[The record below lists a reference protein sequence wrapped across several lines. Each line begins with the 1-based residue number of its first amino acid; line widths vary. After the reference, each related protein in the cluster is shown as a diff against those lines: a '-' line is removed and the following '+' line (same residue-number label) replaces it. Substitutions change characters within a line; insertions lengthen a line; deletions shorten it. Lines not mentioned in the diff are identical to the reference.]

1 LIDEAEK
8 LMMSKM
14 IEPITFTVPLSLE
27 AHEIAQ
33 QCSQQSN
40 PKKFK
45 QVYLNTLAVYA
56 VDSYL
61 RCIGFET
68 DWAVS
73 DSRNPL
79 MLKLMDVAD
88 LDVKQVGKIECR
100 PVLPDAESCQIP
112 YDAWGDRIGYV
123 AVQLDQS
130 LKQATLLGFTRTVAK
145 EVPLAEIN
153 SLEDLLVYMN
163 RIKQLK
169 PVNLM
174 NWFDRVFDAGW
185 QVIDEL
191 LNPKQLQLRSFRSNN
206 ALPIDRGQKIDLG
219 MQLAEHSVAL
229 LVTIPPEPDSELD
242 IVVEVYPMGSQT
254 YLPPGLKLMLIDESS
269 EEVIL
274 ETESRDADNFLKFE
288 FTPELR
294 ELFSITVALGEV
306 NVKQSFRL

>member
-1 LIDEAEK
+1 
-8 LMMSKM
+8 M
-14 IEPITFTVPLSLE
+14 IEPITFTVPLSFE
-27 AHEIAQ
+27 AHDIAQ
-33 QCSQQSN
+33 QCAEKSS
-40 PKKFK
+40 PTKFK

-61 RCIGFET
+61 HCMGFET
-68 DWAVS
+68 NLEKS
-73 DSRNPL
+73 ESRDSL
-79 MLKLMDVAD
+79 MLKFVDVAD
-88 LDVKQVGKIECR
+88 LDVVGVGKIECR
-100 PVLPDAESCQIP
+100 PVLPDADACQIP

-130 LKQATLLGFTRTVAK
+130 LKQATLLGFTRTVAQ
-145 EVPLAEIN
+145 EVPLADMN

-163 RIKQLK
+163 RIQQLK

-174 NWFDRVFDAGW
+174 NWFDEVFDAGW

-191 LNPKQLQLRSFRSNN
+191 LNPKQIQFRSFRSDK

-242 IVVEVYPMGSQT
+242 IVVELYPMGNQT
-254 YLPPGLKLMLIDESS
+254 YLPPGLKLMLTDELSA
-269 EEVIL
+269 EVIL
-274 ETESRDADNFLKFE
+274 QTESRDSDNFLRFE
-288 FTPELR
+288 FTPDLR

>member
-1 LIDEAEK
+1 
-8 LMMSKM
+8 MMSKM
-14 IEPITFTVPLSLE
+14 IEPITFTVPLSFE

-33 QCSQQSN
+33 QCSQQSSQ
-40 PKKFK
+40 KKFK

-56 VDSYL
+56 VDFYL
-61 RCIGFET
+61 GCMGFET
-68 DWAVS
+68 DWPAS

-88 LDVKQVGKIECR
+88 LDVKQIGKIECR
-100 PVLPDAESCQIP
+100 PVLPDADACQIP

-145 EVPLAEIN
+145 QVPLSALN

-169 PVNLM
+169 PINLM
-174 NWFDRVFDAGW
+174 NWFDEIFDAGW

-191 LNPKQLQLRSFRSNN
+191 LTSQQLQPRSFRSNN

-219 MQLAEHSVAL
+219 MQLGEHSVAL
-229 LVTIPPEPDSELD
+229 VVTLPPEPDSEVD
-242 IVVEVYPMGSQT
+242 IQVQVYPMGNQT
-254 YLPPGLKLMLIDESS
+254 YLPPGLKLMLMDES
-269 EEVIL
+269 EEVL
-274 ETESRDADNFLKFE
+274 FKAESRESDNFLNFE
-288 FTPELR
+288 FSSDLR

>member
-1 LIDEAEK
+1 
-8 LMMSKM
+8 MMSKM
-14 IEPITFTVPLSLE
+14 IEPITFTVPLSFE

-33 QCSQQSN
+33 QCGKQSS

-56 VDSYL
+56 VDFYL
-61 RCIGFET
+61 RCMGFET
-68 DWAVS
+68 DWPVS

-88 LDVKQVGKIECR
+88 LDVKQIGKIECR
-100 PVLPDAESCQIP
+100 PVLPDADACQIP
-112 YDAWGDRIGYV
+112 YDAWGDRIGYI

-145 EVPLAEIN
+145 EVPLDEMN

-163 RIKQLK
+163 RIQQLK

-174 NWFDRVFDAGW
+174 NWFDEIFDAGW
-185 QVIDEL
+185 QVIDDL

-219 MQLAEHSVAL
+219 MQLGEQSVAL
-229 LVTIPPEPDSELD
+229 VVTLPPEPDSEVD
-242 IVVEVYPMGSQT
+242 IQVRVYPMGNQT
-254 YLPPGLKLMLIDESS
+254 YLPPGLKLMLMDES
-269 EEVIL
+269 EEVIFKA
-274 ETESRDADNFLKFE
+274 ESREADNFLNFE
-288 FTPELR
+288 FCSDLR
-294 ELFSITVALGEV
+294 ELFSITVGLGDV

>member
-1 LIDEAEK
+1 
-8 LMMSKM
+8 MMSKM
-14 IEPITFTVPLSLE
+14 IETITFTVPLSFE

-33 QCSQQSN
+33 QCGKQSS

-61 RCIGFET
+61 RCMGFET
-68 DWAVS
+68 DWPLS

-88 LDVKQVGKIECR
+88 LYVKQVGKIECC
-100 PVLPDAESCQIP
+100 PVLPDADACQIS
-112 YDAWGDRIGYV
+112 YDAWGDRIGYI

-145 EVPLAEIN
+145 QVPLSALN

-169 PVNLM
+169 PINLM
-174 NWFDRVFDAGW
+174 NWFDDIFDAGW
-185 QVIDEL
+185 EVIDEL
-191 LNPKQLQLRSFRSNN
+191 LNSQQLQLNFRSNN
-206 ALPIDRGQKIDLG
+206 AVPIKRGHKIDLG

-229 LVTIPPEPDSELD
+229 IVTLPPEPELEVD
-242 IVVEVYPMGSQT
+242 IEIEVHPMGNQT
-254 YLPPGLKLMLIDESS
+254 YLPPGLKLMLINES
-269 EEVIL
+269 EELLYQV
-274 ETESRDADNFLKFE
+274 ESRKADNFINFE
-288 FTPELR
+288 FTPDLR
-294 ELFSITVALGEV
+294 ELFSINIVLGDA
-306 NVKQSFRL
+306 NVRQSFRL

>member
-1 LIDEAEK
+1 
-8 LMMSKM
+8 MMSKM
-14 IEPITFTVPLSLE
+14 IETITFTVPLSFE

-33 QCSQQSN
+33 QCSKQSS

-61 RCIGFET
+61 RCMGFET
-68 DWAVS
+68 DWPVS

-88 LDVKQVGKIECR
+88 LDVKQVGKIECC
-100 PVLPDAESCQIP
+100 PVLPDADACQIS

-130 LKQATLLGFTRTVAK
+130 LRQATLLGFTRKVAK
-145 EVPLAEIN
+145 QVPLDEMN

-169 PVNLM
+169 PINLM
-174 NWFDRVFDAGW
+174 NWFDDVFDEGW

-191 LNPKQLQLRSFRSNN
+191 LNSQKLQFRSFRSNN
-206 ALPIDRGQKIDLG
+206 ALPIDRGHKIDLG

-229 LVTIPPEPDSELD
+229 LVTLPPEPDL
-242 IVVEVYPMGSQT
+242 EVNIEIEVHPMGNQT
-254 YLPPGLKLMLIDESS
+254 YLPPGLKLMLINES
-269 EEVIL
+269 EELLYQV
-274 ETESRDADNFLKFE
+274 ESRKADNFIKFE
-288 FTPELR
+288 FTPDLR
-294 ELFSITVALGEV
+294 ELFSINIALGEV
-306 NVKQSFRL
+306 NVRQSFRL

>member
-1 LIDEAEK
+1 
-8 LMMSKM
+8 MMSKM
-14 IEPITFTVPLSLE
+14 IEPITFTVPLSFE

-33 QCSQQSN
+33 QCSQQSS
-40 PKKFK
+40 PKKLK

-61 RCIGFET
+61 RCMGFET
-68 DWAVS
+68 DWPAS

-88 LDVKQVGKIECR
+88 LHIKQVGKIECC
-100 PVLPDAESCQIP
+100 PVLPDADACQIS

-145 EVPLAEIN
+145 QVPLSSLN

-169 PVNLM
+169 PINLM
-174 NWFDRVFDAGW
+174 NWFDDVFDAGW
-185 QVIDEL
+185 QVVDEL
-191 LNPKQLQLRSFRSNN
+191 LNPKKMQFRSFRSNN

-219 MQLAEHSVAL
+219 MQLAENSVAL
-229 LVTIPPEPDSELD
+229 IVSLPPEPEL
-242 IVVEVYPMGSQT
+242 EVKIEIAVHPMGNQT
-254 YLPPGLKLMLIDESS
+254 YLPPGLKLMLMNES
-269 EEVIL
+269 EELLYQV
-274 ETESRDADNFLKFE
+274 ESRKADNFIKFE
-288 FTPELR
+288 FTPDLR
-294 ELFSITVALGEV
+294 ELFSINIVLGDA
-306 NVKQSFRL
+306 NVRQSFRL

>member
-1 LIDEAEK
+1 
-8 LMMSKM
+8 MMSKM
-14 IEPITFTVPLSLE
+14 IEPITFTVPLSFE

-33 QCSQQSN
+33 QCSQQSS
-40 PKKFK
+40 PTKFK

-56 VDSYL
+56 VDFYL
-61 RCIGFET
+61 RCMGFET
-68 DWAVS
+68 DWPVS

-100 PVLPDAESCQIP
+100 PVLPDADACQIS

-123 AVQLDQS
+123 AVQFDQS
-130 LKQATLLGFTRTVAK
+130 LRQATLLGFTRTVAK
-145 EVPLAEIN
+145 QVPLSALN

-169 PVNLM
+169 PINLM
-174 NWFDRVFDAGW
+174 NWFDNAFDAGW

-191 LNPKQLQLRSFRSNN
+191 LNSQKLKFRSSRSNN
-206 ALPIDRGQKIDLG
+206 AIPIDRGHKIDLG

-229 LVTIPPEPDSELD
+229 IVSLPPEPDL
-242 IVVEVYPMGSQT
+242 EVNIEIEVHPMGNQT
-254 YLPPGLKLMLIDESS
+254 YLPPGLKLMLIDES
-269 EEVIL
+269 EEVIFMA
-274 ETESRDADNFLKFE
+274 ESRDADNFITFR
-288 FTPELR
+288 FTPDLR
-294 ELFSITVALGEV
+294 DLFSITVALGEV

>member
-1 LIDEAEK
+1 
-8 LMMSKM
+8 M
-14 IEPITFTVPLSLE
+14 IEPITFTVPLSFE

-33 QCSQQSN
+33 QCSKQSS

-56 VDSYL
+56 VDFYL
-61 RCIGFET
+61 RCMGFET
-68 DWAVS
+68 DWPVS

-79 MLKLMDVAD
+79 MLKLMNVAD
-88 LDVKQVGKIECR
+88 LDVKQIGKIECR
-100 PVLPDAESCQIP
+100 PVLPDADICQIP

-145 EVPLAEIN
+145 QVPLSALN

-169 PVNLM
+169 PINLM
-174 NWFDRVFDAGW
+174 NWFDDVFDAGW

-191 LNPKQLQLRSFRSNN
+191 LNSQQLQLNFRSNN
-206 ALPIDRGQKIDLG
+206 AVPIKRGHQIDLG

-229 LVTIPPEPDSELD
+229 IVTLPPEPEL
-242 IVVEVYPMGSQT
+242 EVNIEIEVHPMGNQT
-254 YLPPGLKLMLIDESS
+254 YLPPGLKLMLMNES
-269 EEVIL
+269 EELLYQV
-274 ETESRDADNFLKFE
+274 EARKADNFIKFE
-288 FTPELR
+288 FTPDLR
-294 ELFSITVALGEV
+294 ELFSINIALGDA
-306 NVKQSFRL
+306 NLRQSFRL

>member
-1 LIDEAEK
+1 
-8 LMMSKM
+8 MMSKM

-33 QCSQQSN
+33 QCSQQSS

-56 VDSYL
+56 VDFYL
-61 RCIGFET
+61 RCMGFET
-68 DWAVS
+68 DWPVS

-88 LDVKQVGKIECR
+88 LDIKQIGKIECC
-100 PVLPDAESCQIP
+100 PVLPDADACQIS

-130 LKQATLLGFTRTVAK
+130 LKEATLLGFTRTVAK
-145 EVPLAEIN
+145 QVPLSALN

-169 PVNLM
+169 PINLM
-174 NWFDRVFDAGW
+174 NWFDDVFDAGW

-191 LNPKQLQLRSFRSNN
+191 LNPQQLQLNFRSNN
-206 ALPIDRGQKIDLG
+206 AVPIKRGHKIDLG

-229 LVTIPPEPDSELD
+229 IVSLPPEPDSELD
-242 IVVEVYPMGSQT
+242 IVVEVYPMGNQT
-254 YLPPGLKLMLIDESS
+254 YLPPGLKLMLMNES
-269 EEVIL
+269 EELLYQV
-274 ETESRDADNFLKFE
+274 ESRKADNFIKFE
-288 FTPELR
+288 FTPDLR
-294 ELFSITVALGEV
+294 ELFSINIVLGDA
-306 NVKQSFRL
+306 NVRQSFRL

>member
-1 LIDEAEK
+1 
-8 LMMSKM
+8 MMSKM
-14 IEPITFTVPLSLE
+14 IEPITFTVPLSFE
-27 AHEIAQ
+27 AHDIAQ
-33 QCSQQSN
+33 QCAEKSI
-40 PKKFK
+40 PTRFK

-61 RCIGFET
+61 RCMGFET
-68 DWAVS
+68 NLENS
-73 DSRNPL
+73 ESRDSV
-79 MLKLMDVAD
+79 MLKFVDVAD
-88 LDVKQVGKIECR
+88 LDVGGVGKIECR
-100 PVLPDAESCQIP
+100 PVLPDAENCHIP

-130 LKQATLLGFTRTVAK
+130 LKRATLLGFTRTVAQ
-145 EVPLAEIN
+145 EVPLTEMN
-153 SLEDLLVYMN
+153 SLEDLLAYMN
-163 RIKQLK
+163 KIKQLK

-174 NWFDRVFDAGW
+174 NWFEDVFESGW

-191 LNPKQLQLRSFRSNN
+191 LNPKQLQFRSRSDN

-242 IVVEVYPMGSQT
+242 IVVEVHPMGNQT
-254 YLPPGLKLMLIDESS
+254 YLPPGLQLMLTDESS
-269 EEVIL
+269 AEVIL
-274 ETESRDADNFLKFE
+274 QTESREADNFLKFE
-288 FTPELR
+288 FTPDLR

>member
-1 LIDEAEK
+1 
-8 LMMSKM
+8 MMSKM
-14 IEPITFTVPLSLE
+14 IEPITFTVPLSFE

-33 QCSQQSN
+33 QCGKQSS

-56 VDSYL
+56 VDFYL
-61 RCIGFET
+61 RCMGFET
-68 DWAVS
+68 DWPLS

-88 LDVKQVGKIECR
+88 LQIKQIGKIECC
-100 PVLPDAESCQIP
+100 PVLPDADACQIP

-145 EVPLAEIN
+145 QVPLSGLN

-169 PVNLM
+169 PINLM
-174 NWFDRVFDAGW
+174 NWFDDVFDGGW

-191 LNPKQLQLRSFRSNN
+191 LNSQQLQLNFRSNN
-206 ALPIDRGQKIDLG
+206 AVPIKRGHKIDLG

-229 LVTIPPEPDSELD
+229 IVSLLPEPELEVD
-242 IVVEVYPMGSQT
+242 IEIEVHPMGNQT
-254 YLPPGLKLMLIDESS
+254 YLPPGLKVMLLNDSGE
-269 EEVIL
+269 IL
-274 ETESRDADNFLKFE
+274 YQVESRDADNFIKLE
-288 FTPELR
+288 FIPDLR
-294 ELFSITVALGEV
+294 ELFSINVALGDA
-306 NVKQSFRL
+306 NVRQSFRL